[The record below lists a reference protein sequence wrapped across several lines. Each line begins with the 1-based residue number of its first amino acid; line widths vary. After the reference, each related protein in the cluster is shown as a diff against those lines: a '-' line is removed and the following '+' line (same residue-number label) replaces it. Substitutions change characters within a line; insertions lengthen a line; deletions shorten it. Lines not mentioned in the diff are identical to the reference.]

1 MSTADWIDTSM
12 KGVAWVRTAKEKRIE
27 RKPLSQDET
36 ADLVVVG
43 GGFCGLNTAIA
54 AAKAGLS
61 VVVLEGGIV
70 GVGASGRTGG
80 YAVPNHPH
88 GLTPKVVEQKLG
100 ARKGAALN
108 AVVANGPNRLAEIVN
123 EYNIQSDY
131 MQNGWI
137 LPAHSE
143 KSLKKVKTAYDEW
156 RAFGV
161 NLQWLD
167 AQGVKDETGAAG
179 YIAGWKNPVGGVVN
193 PFSHSQGL
201 ARAAEQEGA
210 RIFERTRVTGIDQ
223 RAPGEVIVSAQS
235 NSGVHRVKARKVM
248 IATNAYTDDDLAP
261 KLSRSIITLYLYTCA
276 TRPLPPE
283 VLKTVVPNKGCFTD
297 LRDAT
302 GFARLDVEGRLI
314 AGGAVF
320 VSSTDPKNYG
330 LTYSRGKVLKLFPQ
344 LKDQNIEFEDYWEGY
359 NCITEA
365 YIPHIQ
371 RLKPDV
377 FSLLGCSTRGVSLM
391 QNLGL
396 MMGEFFA
403 EKRSLDDIPVEVVD
417 GVKTIWMQGFKT
429 NVGRNIFPLFR
440 LKDSLGLT

>member
-12 KGVAWVRTAKEKRIE
+12 KGVVWLRTAKEKRIE
-27 RKPLSQDET
+27 RSPLSQDQT
-36 ADLVVVG
+36 ADLVIVG
-43 GGFCGLNTAIA
+43 GGFCGLNAAIA

-61 VVVLEGGIV
+61 VIVLEGGIV

-88 GLTPKVVEQKLG
+88 GLTPKQVEKHLG
-100 ARKGAALN
+100 SRKGPALN
-108 AVVANGPNRLAEIVN
+108 ALVASGTNRLAEIVR
-123 EYNIQSDY
+123 EYDIKSDY
-131 MQNGWI
+131 LQNGWI
-137 LPAHSE
+137 LPAHSG

-161 NLQWLD
+161 DLQWLD
-167 AQGVKDETGAAG
+167 AEEVKAETGASG
-179 YIAGWKNPVGGVVN
+179 YLAGWKNPAGGVVN

-210 RIFERTRVTGIDQ
+210 SIYERTRVVAIDQ
-223 RAPGEVIVSAQS
+223 KAAGEVIVTAKA
-235 NSGVHRVKARKVM
+235 SGGAYKVKARKVM

-261 KLSRSIITLYLYTCA
+261 SLSRSVITLYLYTCA
-276 TRPLPPE
+276 TKPLPPE
-283 VLKTVVPNKGCFTD
+283 ILKTVVPNRGCFTD

-314 AGGAVF
+314 SGGAVF
-320 VSSTDPKNYG
+320 VSSSNPREYG
-330 LTYSRGKVLKLFPQ
+330 LTYSRGKVLSLFPQ
-344 LKDQNIEFEDYWEGY
+344 LKGKDIEFEDYWEGY

-371 RLKPDV
+371 RVKPDV

-403 EKRSLDDIPVEVVD
+403 GNRSLDDIPVEVID
-417 GVKTIWMQGFKT
+417 GVRTIWMHGLKT
-429 NVGRNIFPLFR
+429 NVGRNIFPIFR

>member
-12 KGVAWVRTAKEKRIE
+12 KGVAWLRTAKEKRIE
-27 RKPLSQDET
+27 RPALSQDET

-43 GGFCGLNTAIA
+43 GGFTGLNTAIT

-61 VVVLEGGIV
+61 VIVLEGGIV

-88 GLTPKVVEQKLG
+88 GLTPRQVEKHLG
-100 ARKGAALN
+100 PKKGAALN
-108 AVVANGPNRLAEIVN
+108 EVVSNGPDRLGKIVR
-123 EYNIQSDY
+123 EYDIKSDY
-131 MQNGWI
+131 MQNGWV
-137 LPAHSE
+137 LPAHSG
-143 KSLKKVKTAYDEW
+143 KSLKKIKSAYDEW

-161 NLQWLD
+161 PLQWLD
-167 AQGVKDETGAAG
+167 ADGVKAETGASG
-179 YIAGWKNPVGGVVN
+179 YIGGWKNPVGGVVN

-210 RIFERTRVTGIDQ
+210 RIFERTRVTAIDQ
-223 RAPGEVIVSAQS
+223 HAPGEVIVTAGSPG
-235 NSGVHRVKARKVM
+235 NSHRLKARKVM

-261 KLSRSIITLYLYTCA
+261 KISRSIITLYLYTCA
-276 TRPLPPE
+276 TKPLPE
-283 VLKTVVPNKGCFTD
+283 DVLKTVVPNRGCFTD
-297 LRDAT
+297 FRDAS
-302 GFARLDVEGRLI
+302 GFGRLDVEGRLI
-314 AGGAVF
+314 SGGAVF
-320 VSSTDPKNYG
+320 VSSRNPTNYG
-330 LTYSRGKVLKLFPQ
+330 LTYSRGKVLALFPQ
-344 LKDQNIEFEDYWEGY
+344 LKDHDIEFQDYWEGY

-371 RLKPDV
+371 RVKPDV

-429 NVGRNIFPLFR
+429 NVGRNIFPIFR